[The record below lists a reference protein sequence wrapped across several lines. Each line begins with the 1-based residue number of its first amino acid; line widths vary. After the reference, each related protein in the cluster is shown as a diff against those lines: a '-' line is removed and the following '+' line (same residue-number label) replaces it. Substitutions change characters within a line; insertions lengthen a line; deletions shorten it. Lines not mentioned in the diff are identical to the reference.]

1 MSQVSCSK
9 HWTFLPAERSLSPP
23 SEGVRQEDSL
33 QSLCIFLH
41 YLQQHSLRRKLSFH
55 KRHETVK
62 VTATSCMH
70 DYTENSYMLSGSAF
84 ISNLCGFL
92 CSGLPIFS
100 HLGRLQ
106 CSRVPGFTF
115 IFYVPGVTFCTKREN
130 NVKIQKK
137 LLILKM
143 FQAAFICY
151 ERYLNILWFLFF
163 PLFCSSDL

>member
-1 MSQVSCSK
+1 MLIKPKLRAASLKKKKRFLLHILDIKASQVSCSK

-23 SEGVRQEDSL
+23 SEDVRQEDSL

-41 YLQQHSLRRKLSFH
+41 YLQQHSLCRKLSFH

-100 HLGRLQ
+100 HLGCLQ

-115 IFYVPGVTFCTKREN
+115 IFLCPRCDILY
-130 NVKIQKK
+130 QKGK
-137 LLILKM
+137 
-143 FQAAFICY
+143 
-151 ERYLNILWFLFF
+151 
-163 PLFCSSDL
+163 